1 MSRRWVAVVV
11 TAAVALAG
19 CAGIPTSGPIQ
30 QGEQVGVGRED
41 QFIRVI
47 ARPPRAGMS
56 RTEVVQGFL
65 EASASFDGD
74 HAVAR
79 QYLTTAADATWRPA
93 ESVVVYDGTADLTER
108 ATDEVVAT
116 APLVGSITGDGRY
129 EVATPGRD
137 TRAVFGLSLVEGEW
151 RIDAMPQGLLLSR
164 PDVDRAFRT
173 YNVYYFDPQFEVL
186 VPDPRTVPVI
196 GPALPTALVA
206 ALLAGPTDWLA
217 PAVRTGFPDGTAL
230 SLDAVPIDS
239 GVARVDLTS
248 VARSADDETRK
259 ALSAQLVW
267 TLRQIPDVTA
277 VEITVAGQ
285 PLLVPGVATPQPQD
299 AWPAVDPDGLDAT
312 ATGYVVQSG
321 QVRRLLPDGPR
332 AVSGQ
337 AGSGRPPLADIAV
350 SYDGL
355 LVAGV
360 DPAGTLWSGPMVT
373 DGVLESLAVGSDPV
387 SPQFTRDGALW
398 VTDGGGVVRMATTD
412 GTVRRVPVEGLP
424 ERTSVVSVAPA
435 RDGTRAAVVVRSRGR
450 TGLLLARVVRRGAD
464 VRLSAPVR
472 VESRLTEVVDV
483 AWAGA
488 DEVALLG
495 SDGAGPVQA
504 FVVDMARGTLRA
516 LGAPTDPVSL
526 AAAPDLPV
534 LIAAGDGAVYQV
546 SAGLWTERLR
556 ANSPAYPG

>member
-1 MSRRWVAVVV
+1 MTRR
-11 TAAVALAG
+11 AVAAGLVALLLAG
-19 CAGIPTSGPIQ
+19 CSGIPTSGPIQ

-47 ARPPRAGMS
+47 ARPPRAGMD
-56 RTEVVQGFL
+56 RAEVVQGFL

-93 ESVVVYDGTADLTER
+93 DGVVVYDGTAELAER
-108 ATDEVVAT
+108 AGDEVVAS
-116 APLVGSITGDGRY
+116 APLVGSITDDGRY
-129 EVATPGRD
+129 EVAAPGREA
-137 TRAVFGLSLVEGEW
+137 RSVFGLTLVDGEW
-151 RIDAMPQGLLLSR
+151 RIDALPQGLLLSR

-173 YNVYYFDPQFEVL
+173 YDVYYFDPQFEVL

-217 PAVRTGFPDGTAL
+217 PAVRTGFPDGTGLAL
-230 SLDAVPIDS
+230 DSVPIDN
-239 GVARVDLTS
+239 GVARVDLTA

-267 TLRQIPDVTA
+267 TLRQIPDVNA
-277 VEITVAGQ
+277 VEVTAGGQ
-285 PLLVPGVATPQPQD
+285 PLLVPGVSSPQPQD
-299 AWPAVDPDGLDAT
+299 AWPAVDPGGLDAS
-312 ATGYVVQSG
+312 ATGYVVQGG

-332 AVSGQ
+332 AVAGQ
-337 AGSGRPPLADIAV
+337 AGTGRPPLGDIAV

-360 DPAGTLWSGPMVT
+360 DPAGTVWSGPMVT
-373 DGVLESLAVGSDPV
+373 GGELEPLAAGSTPV

-398 VTDGGGVVRMATTD
+398 VTDGDGVVRTVSTE
-412 GTVRRVPVEGLP
+412 GVVRRVPVEGLP
-424 ERTSVVSVAPA
+424 VRTSVVSVAPA
-435 RDGTRAAVVVRSRGR
+435 RDGARAAVVVRARGR

-464 VRLSAPVR
+464 VRLTAPVR

-488 DEVALLG
+488 DGVAVLG
-495 SDGAGPVQA
+495 SDGAGPLQA
-504 FVVDMARGTLRA
+504 FVVDVARGTLRA
-516 LGAPTDPVSL
+516 LGAPTDPVSI

-534 LIAAGDGAVYQV
+534 LIAARDGAVYQV

-556 ANSPAYPG
+556 ATNPAYPG